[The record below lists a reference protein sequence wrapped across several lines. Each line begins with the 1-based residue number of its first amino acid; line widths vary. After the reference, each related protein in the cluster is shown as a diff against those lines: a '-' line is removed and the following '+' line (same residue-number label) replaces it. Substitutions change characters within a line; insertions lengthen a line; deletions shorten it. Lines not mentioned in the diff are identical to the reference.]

1 MTDDLDRLVSDKS
14 SYDYPHI
21 SEIVSSDA
29 IHAKEEVSQEEG
41 RRRSGFNQK
50 KDEAKDHFGQL
61 ARDAETANKVLV
73 RKKSPYRFFVY
84 REKDEVFIDV
94 VVLDRN
100 GRAQYVRKK
109 NITHEEF
116 QKMLQD
122 IEDKEGLVI
131 DESV

>member
-14 SYDYPHI
+14 SYDYPYI
-21 SEIVSSDA
+21 SETLGSDA
-29 IHAKEEVSQEEG
+29 IHAKEDLSQDEG
-41 RRRSGFNQK
+41 RRRRGLNQK

-61 ARDAETANKVLV
+61 ARDAETANKALV
-73 RKKSPYRFFVY
+73 KKRSPYRFCVY
-84 REKDEVFIDV
+84 REKDEIFIDV

-100 GRAQYVRKK
+100 GRAQYIKKK